1 MADEPIILFDG
12 VCNLCNHVVQF
23 ALARDD
29 KQQFRFAALQSSTGL
44 RLLEGFGIRS
54 RNLSSIVLIEGGS
67 AYVKSD
73 AVLRMTAR
81 LTGSWSV
88 LRVFLIVPRP
98 IRDCVYDVVAKHRYR
113 WFGKR
118 STCMVPTAEQLGRF
132 LS

>member
-54 RNLSSIVLIEGGS
+54 RNLSSIVLIRGRQR
-67 AYVKSD
+67 
-73 AVLRMTAR
+73 LRE
-81 LTGSWSV
+81 
-88 LRVFLIVPRP
+88 
-98 IRDCVYDVVAKHRYR
+98 K
-113 WFGKR
+113 
-118 STCMVPTAEQLGRF
+118 
-132 LS
+132 